1 MKQVQTAGATFVAP
15 GTPLSLRQ
23 ARAIAASI
31 ARDTSAN
38 PAPLGLLGFG
48 VTTLLLNLEHVAVV
62 APGSPALPVGI
73 ASGGVAQLVA
83 GAMEYR
89 KRNTFG
95 TVAFVGYGLF
105 WLSLAALLLGPRV
118 GLADPDRSGMAAY
131 LLVWG
136 LFTVV
141 MSIATLRMSRAV
153 MGVFFGLTIFF
164 FLLAFADATG
174 SALLERVAGVEGIAC
189 GLGAVYAGAAQV
201 VNEVWGRTVLP
212 LGALDEVRGG
222 GRRP

>member
-1 MKQVQTAGATFVAP
+1 MKQVQTAGATLVAP
-15 GTPLSLRQ
+15 GTPISLRQ

-48 VTTLLLNLEHVAVV
+48 ITTLLVNLEHVAVV
-62 APGSPALPVGI
+62 APGSPALAVGV

-83 GAMEYR
+83 GVMEHR

-95 TVAFVGYGLF
+95 TVAFAGYGLF

-118 GLADPDRSGMAAY
+118 GLVDPDRSGMAAY

-136 LFTVV
+136 LFTVL

-153 MGVFFGLTIFF
+153 MAVFFSLTIFF

-212 LGALDEVRGG
+212 LGALDDVRGG
-222 GRRP
+222 RRS